1 MTRRG
6 YFILEALVAMMV
18 LAVAV
23 SSMVGS
29 LQSATL
35 NVQSAKNQAV
45 CLAKAESV
53 IEMIRFC
60 RARRWYTDSP
70 FIGTWWFVED
80 PSQLPP
86 FNLYLPTLYDSTLI
100 SQYRVRTLS
109 TLISSL
115 NPTPIIVTFT
125 HNPPPPVDLGADKIF
140 YVEVCVQPANQASPP
155 EGASMSVFLSSR
167 GGL

>member
-60 RARRWYTDSP
+60 GARGWPTGPP

-80 PSQLPP
+80 PNQLPP

-100 SQYRVRTLS
+100 SQYRVRKLS
-109 TLISSL
+109 TLIPPT
-115 NPTPIIVTFT
+115 NPTPIIV
-125 HNPPPPVDLGADKIF
+125 PSSVAAKADKIY

-155 EGASMSVFLSSR
+155 EGASMSVFLSLR
-167 GGL
+167 GVP

>member
-60 RARRWYTDSP
+60 GARDLYTGPP
-70 FIGTWWFVED
+70 FPGTWWFVED
-80 PSQLPP
+80 PSQPPP

-109 TLISSL
+109 TLIPPT
-115 NPTPIIVTFT
+115 NPTPIIV
-125 HNPPPPVDLGADKIF
+125 PSSVAAKADKIY

-167 GGL
+167 GGP

>member
-60 RARRWYTDSP
+60 RARRWYTDPP

-80 PSQLPP
+80 PSQLDP
-86 FNLYLPTLYDSTLI
+86 FNVHLPTLYDSTLI
-100 SQYRVRTLS
+100 SQYRVRKLS
-109 TLISSL
+109 TLIPP

-125 HNPPPPVDLGADKIF
+125 HNPPPPVGLGADKIF

-167 GGL
+167 GGP

>member
-60 RARRWYTDSP
+60 RARRWYTDPP

-80 PSQLPP
+80 PSQLHP

-109 TLISSL
+109 TLIPP
-115 NPTPIIVTFT
+115 NPTPIIVTD
-125 HNPPPPVDLGADKIF
+125 NPPSSVAAEADKIYF
-140 YVEVCVQPANQASPP
+140 VEVCVQPANQASPP

-167 GGL
+167 G

>member
-60 RARRWYTDSP
+60 GARGWDTVP
-70 FIGTWWFVED
+70 TFTGTWWFVED
-80 PSQLPP
+80 PSQPP
-86 FNLYLPTLYDSTLI
+86 LLNLYLPTLYDSTLI

-109 TLISSL
+109 TLIPP
-115 NPTPIIVTFT
+115 NPTTIIVTFT
-125 HNPPPPVDLGADKIF
+125 HNPPPSFAAKADKIYF
-140 YVEVCVQPANQASPP
+140 VEVCVQPANQASPP
-155 EGASMSVFLSSR
+155 EGASMSVFLSLR
-167 GGL
+167 GGP